1 MTQAQ
6 AKIILRTLGYT
17 MSRRD
22 GEYRVA
28 PMDGTPSQKEARAHY
43 TDDLG
48 DAIGTARFEVARTMR
63 CTAVANH
70 RAVRMMERTGLA
82 DWLSD
87 SSDWTPAN
95 DVTDIQPGA
104 F

>member
-6 AKIILRTLGYT
+6 AKLVLRSLGFT
-17 MSRRD
+17 MSHRD

-28 PMDGTPSQKEARAHY
+28 PMDGTPAQKEARANY
-43 TDDLG
+43 TTDLD
-48 DAIGTARFEVARTMR
+48 DAIGTARAEIARTMR
-63 CTAVANH
+63 CKATEAH

-82 DWLSD
+82 DWLTND
-87 SSDWTPAN
+87 HDWTPAN